1 MLRKKSNVSLLA
13 MTLGLSVIL
22 GACGNNNNNNEAS
35 SSPSATT
42 PASSQAAASSD
53 APASSATTELPE
65 VTLSLTFPGTAPK
78 DEKKVE
84 EAINAYLK
92 DKINAKIDLNVIDWG
107 QWDNKINLAIAGRE
121 PMDILFTASW
131 NGHSNNVA
139 KGAFLPLNDPD
150 LKDWGNLLEKYGQG
164 ITDTLPPA
172 FLAGAK
178 INGKNYGIPTN
189 KELAEQGGVIYRTD
203 IADELGLT
211 AQLDAVKTI
220 KDLEPILAAV
230 KEKHPEMIPLYL
242 KDGENFNSH
251 YFAKYDHL
259 GDGSIDG
266 VIMKNGTETTVKAR
280 NEFPVYKET
289 LDITRD
295 FFKKGFINKDA
306 ATAQLSPQDAM
317 KAGNVFMGVFPLKP
331 GKDAEVANAANLQG
345 KLKQIAMTDRT
356 VSTGETA
363 GSMLGITTTS
373 KNPDRAMMFINLLHT
388 DKQLNNLLN
397 FGIEGDHYTRN
408 GEIITATANTPNYA
422 LGAAWMFGSQ
432 FLNYVWDNEDPN
444 KWELFKAFNTDA
456 VNSPALGFTF
466 NAEPISSQA
475 SVLANIRKEYDPGLD
490 TGSIDPSKADEFF
503 KKMNDNG
510 LKDIIAEKQKQLDAF
525 LASK

>member
-1 MLRKKSNVSLLA
+1 MLRKSNVMLLA
-13 MTLGLSVIL
+13 VIL
-22 GACGNNNNNNEAS
+22 TLAVVLAACGNNNNNGGNA
-35 SSPSATT
+35 SPSTAASKE
-42 PASSQAAASSD
+42 PASTDSASSD
-53 APASSATTELPE
+53 APAPSAADLPE

-92 DKINAKIDLNVIDWG
+92 DKINAKIDINMIDWG

-139 KGAFLPLNDPD
+139 KGAFLALNDPNG
-150 LKDWGNLLEKYGQG
+150 KYGNLLEKYGQG
-164 ITDTLPPA
+164 IIETLPPA

-178 INGKNYGIPTN
+178 INGFNYGIPTN

-203 IADELGLT
+203 VANELGLT
-211 AQLDAVKTI
+211 TQLDAVKTI
-220 KDLEPILAAV
+220 KDLEPILAVV
-230 KEKHPEMIPLYL
+230 KEKKPELVPLYL
-242 KDGENFNSH
+242 KDGENFNAH

-259 GDGSIDG
+259 GDGQIDG
-266 VIMKNGTETTVKAR
+266 VVMKNGTDTTVKAR
-280 NEFPVYKET
+280 YDFPIYKET
-289 LDITRD
+289 LAVTRD
-295 FFKKGFINKDA
+295 FFQKGYINRDA

-373 KNPDRAMMFINLLHT
+373 ANPERAMMFINLLHT

-422 LGAAWMFGSQ
+422 IGSAWMFGSQ

-444 KWELFKAFNTDA
+444 KWALFKAFNENA
-456 VNSPALGFTF
+456 INSPALGFTF

-475 SVLANIRKEYDPGLD
+475 SVLNNIRKEFDPGLD
-490 TGSIDPSKADEFF
+490 TGAIDPGKADEFI

>member
-1 MLRKKSNVSLLA
+1 MLRKSKLSLLA
-13 MTLGLSVIL
+13 MTLALTAVL
-22 GACGNNNNNNEAS
+22 GACGNNKNDKEGS

-42 PASSQAAASSD
+42 PASSQPASSD
-53 APASSATTELPE
+53 TPASPSAADLPE

-92 DKINAKIDLNVIDWG
+92 DKINAKIDINMIDWG

-121 PMDILFTASW
+121 PMDILFTAAW

-139 KGAFLPLNDPD
+139 KGAFLPLNDPN
-150 LKDWGNLLEKYGQG
+150 LKDYGNLLEKYGQG
-164 ITDTLPPA
+164 ILETLPPA

-178 INGKNYGIPTN
+178 INGFNYGIPTN

-203 IADELGLT
+203 IAEELGLT

-220 KDLEPILAAV
+220 KDLEPILAKV
-230 KEKHPEMIPLYL
+230 KEKHPELTPLYL

-259 GDGSIDG
+259 GDGQIDG
-266 VIMKNGTETTVKAR
+266 VIMKNGTDTTVKAR
-280 NEFPVYKET
+280 YDFPIYKET
-289 LDITRD
+289 LAITRD
-295 FFKKGFINKDA
+295 FFQKGFINRDA

-373 KNPDRAMMFINLLHT
+373 KNPERAMMFINLLHT
-388 DKQLNNLLN
+388 DKTLNNLLN

-408 GEIITATANTPNYA
+408 GEIISPTANTPNYA
-422 LGAAWMFGSQ
+422 IGAAWMFGSQ

-456 VNSPALGFTF
+456 INSPALGFTF

-475 SVLANIRKEYDPGLD
+475 SVLTNIRKEYDPGLD
-490 TGSIDPSKADEFF
+490 TGAIDPAKADEFI

-510 LKDIIAEKQKQLDAF
+510 LKDVIAEKQKQLDAF

>member
-1 MLRKKSNVSLLA
+1 M
-13 MTLGLSVIL
+13 LSVVL
-22 GACGNNNNNNEAS
+22 AACGKNNEEKAS
-35 SSPSATT
+35 SSPSASAKASE
-42 PASSQAAASSD
+42 PAASSAAASPEESKAAD
-53 APASSATTELPE
+53 LPE

-84 EAINAYLK
+84 EALNAYLK
-92 DKINAKIDLNVIDWG
+92 DKINAKIDIRMIDWG

-121 PMDILFTASW
+121 EMDILFTASW

-139 KGAFLPLNDPD
+139 KGAFLALNDPAG
-150 LKDWGNLLEKYGQG
+150 KYGNLLEKYGQG
-164 ITDTLPPA
+164 IIETLPPA
-172 FLAGAK
+172 FIAGAK
-178 INGKNYGIPTN
+178 INGLNYGIPTN

-220 KDLEPILAAV
+220 ADLEPILAAV
-230 KEKHPEMIPLYL
+230 HSKKPELTALYL
-242 KDGENFNSH
+242 KDGENFNTH
-251 YFAKYDHL
+251 YFSKYDFL
-259 GDGSIDG
+259 GDNNIDG
-266 VIMKNGTETTVKAR
+266 VVMKNGTDTTVKAR
-280 NEFPVYKET
+280 YDFPVYKET
-289 LDITRD
+289 LTITRD
-295 FFKKGFINKDA
+295 FYQKGFINKDA

-331 GKDAEVANAANLQG
+331 GKDAEVATAANLQG
-345 KLKQIAMTDRT
+345 KLKQINMTDRT

-373 KNPDRAMMFINLLHT
+373 ANPERAMMFINLLHT
-388 DKQLNNLLN
+388 DKELNNLLN
-397 FGIEGDHYTRN
+397 FGVEGDHYTRN

-422 LGAAWMFGSQ
+422 IGAAWMFGSQ

-456 VNSPALGFTF
+456 KNSPALGFTL
-466 NAEPISSQA
+466 NAEPISTQA
-475 SVLANIRKEYDPGLD
+475 SVMNNIRKEFDPGLD
-490 TGSIDPSKADEFF
+490 TGSIDPAKADEFI
-503 KKMNDNG
+503 KKLKANG
-510 LKDIIAEKQKQLDAF
+510 LDEVIAEKQKQLDAF